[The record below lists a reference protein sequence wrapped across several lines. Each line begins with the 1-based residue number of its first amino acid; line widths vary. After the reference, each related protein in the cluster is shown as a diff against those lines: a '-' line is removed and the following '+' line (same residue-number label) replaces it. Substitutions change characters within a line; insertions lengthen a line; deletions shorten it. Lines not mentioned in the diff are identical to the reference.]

1 MRRNIALC
9 IVFSIITFG
18 IYEIYWFIVATN
30 EINRMTRHPNQTSGG
45 IAFLL
50 SLITFGIYGYYWAW
64 KLGEKSDILKNH
76 YLEYRST
83 DTRVL
88 YLVLQLFG
96 FQIINLAL
104 VQYEFNKADD
114 IQRGN
119 YFGEYTCP
127 Y

>member
-1 MRRNIALC
+1 MVSGSFLQRKGAGAAMRRNIALC

-50 SLITFGIYGYYWAW
+50 TLITFG
-64 KLGEKSDILKNH
+64 
-76 YLEYRST
+76 
-83 DTRVL
+83 
-88 YLVLQLFG
+88 
-96 FQIINLAL
+96 
-104 VQYEFNKADD
+104 
-114 IQRGN
+114 
-119 YFGEYTCP
+119 CP

>member
-50 SLITFGIYGYYWAW
+50 SLITFGIYSYYWASKVW
-64 KLGEKSDILKNH
+64 EKSRDMLIESVSGIQK
-76 YLEYRST
+76 YRYT
-83 DTRVL
+83 
-88 YLVLQLFG
+88 G
-96 FQIINLAL
+96 AL
-104 VQYEFNKADD
+104 SGTAAVRISDHKP
-114 IQRGN
+114 GT
-119 YFGEYTCP
+119 GTV
-127 Y
+127 

>member
-64 KLGEKSDILKNH
+64 KLGEKSDMLKNR

-96 FQIINLAL
+96 FRC
-104 VQYEFNKADD
+104 V
-114 IQRGN
+114 
-119 YFGEYTCP
+119 
-127 Y
+127 

>member
-50 SLITFGIYGYYWAW
+50 SLITFGIYSYYWAETGR
-64 KLGEKSDILKNH
+64 KVRHAQESVSGIQKYRYTGALSGTAAVRISDHKPG
-76 YLEYRST
+76 T
-83 DTRVL
+83 GTV
-88 YLVLQLFG
+88 
-96 FQIINLAL
+96 
-104 VQYEFNKADD
+104 
-114 IQRGN
+114 
-119 YFGEYTCP
+119 
-127 Y
+127 